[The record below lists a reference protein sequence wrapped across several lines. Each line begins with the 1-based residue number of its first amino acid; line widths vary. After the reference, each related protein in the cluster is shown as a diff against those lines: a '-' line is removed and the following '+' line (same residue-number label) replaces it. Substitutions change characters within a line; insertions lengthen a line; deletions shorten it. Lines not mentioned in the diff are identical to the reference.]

1 MATNPEAVGR
11 LLANSALMNGERE
24 LLRRRDGPPAETSQ
38 SVSHQQAP
46 PIATD
51 NKAVTTV
58 LLTLLDEQLHATEI
72 AAAGLLSAQ
81 KPADSAVT
89 ASKLAMARYATDGFV
104 GGDDPGLPQPMIGA
118 DQMRMQATTSVVS
131 ADLQTFVQRF
141 AAFAAGRSLGAHE
154 NSAASRSGAG
164 PGAGL
169 FSRGSPL
176 GVAGLAA
183 VLLLLLAIIV
193 QWAAR

>member
-24 LLRRRDGPPAETSQ
+24 LLRRRDSPPAATSQ
-38 SVSHQQAP
+38 STGHQQAP

-58 LLTLLDEQLHATEI
+58 LLTLLDEQLHATEK
-72 AAAGLLSAQ
+72 AAAGLVKTPTSA
-81 KPADSAVT
+81 DGDVS
-89 ASKLAMARYATDGFV
+89 ASKLVAAKYVMDGLV
-104 GGDDPGLPQPMIGA
+104 RGDDPSRPDPIIA
-118 DQMRMQATTSVVS
+118 SNQMHMRETPAVVS
-131 ADLQTFVQRF
+131 ADLQTFVQRS
-141 AAFAAGRSLGAHE
+141 AAFAAGRSRGAHE

-164 PGAGL
+164 LSSAVFGRLP
-169 FSRGSPL
+169 PL
-176 GVAGLAA
+176 GLAGFAA

-193 QWAAR
+193 QWVAR

>member
-24 LLRRRDGPPAETSQ
+24 LLRHRDGPPAETSQ

-58 LLTLLDEQLHATEI
+58 LLTLLDEQLHAMET
-72 AAAGLLSAQ
+72 AAAGQASAQ
-81 KPADSAVT
+81 KSADSAVT
-89 ASKLAMARYATDGFV
+89 ASKLATARYATDGFV

-118 DQMRMQATTSVVS
+118 DQMRMQATPAVVS

-141 AAFAAGRSLGAHE
+141 AAFAAGRSRAAHD
-154 NSAASRSGAG
+154 NTGASRSGAG
-164 PGAGL
+164 PSSAV
-169 FSRGSPL
+169 FSRFAPL
-176 GVAGLAA
+176 GLAGFAA

-193 QWAAR
+193 QWVGR